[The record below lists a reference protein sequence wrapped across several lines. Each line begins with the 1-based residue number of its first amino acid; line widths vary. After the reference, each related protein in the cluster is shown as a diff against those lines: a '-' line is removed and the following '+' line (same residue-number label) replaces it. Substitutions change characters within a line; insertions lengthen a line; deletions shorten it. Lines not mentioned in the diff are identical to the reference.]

1 MESIKI
7 AQNSM
12 DTIPYVIGI
21 NQHIINISKL
31 DSLLINEF
39 LFKPSITKYVNA
51 IYIHSFLNFPY
62 NWTSWKLPKK
72 LLKKDCNISFF
83 DKTKIVVNW

>member
-1 MESIKI
+1 MEIIKI

-12 DTIPYVIGI
+12 DTIPYVSGI
-21 NQHIINISKL
+21 NQHIINISKS

-39 LFKPSITKYVNA
+39 LFNPSITKYVNV

-62 NWTSWKLPKK
+62 NWTSWKLPKN

-83 DKTKIVVNW
+83 DKTKIVVSW